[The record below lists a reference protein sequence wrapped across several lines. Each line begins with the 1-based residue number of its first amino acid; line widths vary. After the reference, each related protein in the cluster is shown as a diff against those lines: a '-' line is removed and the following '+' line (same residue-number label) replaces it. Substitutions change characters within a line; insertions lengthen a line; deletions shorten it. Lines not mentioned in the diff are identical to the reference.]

1 MADFGDFL
9 ESKATGNSAVLS
21 ADDPTAEFLAR
32 EQAILGADAAFFG
45 NEFALGTA
53 TIAPASPPAQM
64 SPAVPEFGA
73 FASAQQMMPVL
84 SSGTPVMPLQYT
96 GTPLSS
102 TAALPMMP
110 SATGTSDAWGAQVNL
125 PMLGKRGDFFMANAF
140 SPTSVP
146 LGFNNTGV
154 SASSFAPAVPE
165 VEPEIIREWRE
176 AYNASIADR
185 DAKSAMKHEKILEEA
200 KAALERFYAE
210 YNDKKAKLIAK
221 NRESGSGSQYEESTS
236 GTVWDR
242 AMKQIESSVASSS
255 SNKKAAGNPARTGS
269 TNAAADEKAKKA
281 AKGRDTTRM
290 KELLQSLRGDEAAP
304 GLAI

>member
-9 ESKATGNSAVLS
+9 EAKATGNSAVLS

-32 EQAILGADAAFFG
+32 EQAILGADAALFG

-53 TIAPASPPAQM
+53 TMASASPPVQI

-73 FASAQQMMPVL
+73 FGSAPQMMPVQ
-84 SSGTPVMPLQYT
+84 STGTPVMPLQYT
-96 GTPLSS
+96 GTSLSNA
-102 TAALPMMP
+102 AALPMMAN
-110 SATGTSDAWGAQVNL
+110 ATGTSDAWGAQ
-125 PMLGKRGDFFMANAF
+125 PYGASPSMTNAF
-140 SPTSVP
+140 SPSAVP

-154 SASSFAPAVPE
+154 SASSFTPAVPE
-165 VEPEIIREWRE
+165 VEPEVIREWRE
-176 AYNASIADR
+176 AYNATIADR
-185 DAKSAMKHEKILEEA
+185 DAKSAVKHEKILEEA

-242 AMKQIESSVASSS
+242 AMKQIESSVTSSS

-269 TNAAADEKAKKA
+269 TNAAADEKGKKV

-304 GLAI
+304 GLAA